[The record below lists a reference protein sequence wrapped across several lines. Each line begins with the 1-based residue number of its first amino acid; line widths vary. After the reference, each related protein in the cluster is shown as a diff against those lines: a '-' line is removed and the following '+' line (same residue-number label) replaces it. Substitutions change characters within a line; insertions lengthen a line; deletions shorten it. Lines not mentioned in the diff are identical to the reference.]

1 MSEEGRKL
9 KKEIR
14 EYGPVQR
21 PSEKQASMFR
31 ITKPVGYE
39 ERVHLAWAETDAQLR
54 RMARDA
60 WIDEN
65 EEEALLYMVLW
76 NLDTLSPY
84 WDKLEDFEK
93 RRREAFNA
101 PSTQEKIRLY
111 HRLCEALM
119 DQVRMALQRGMQQM
133 DSGFGEDED
142 SGEVMRDPLELD

>member
-1 MSEEGRKL
+1 MTERPRL
-9 KKEIR
+9 KKETK
-14 EYGPVQR
+14 EYGPIQR
-21 PSEKQASMFR
+21 QSEKQASMFR

-65 EEEALLYMVLW
+65 EEEALLYMVMW

-84 WDKLEDFEK
+84 WDRLDDFEK

-101 PSTQEKIRLY
+101 PSTQEKIRRY

-119 DQVRMALQRGMQQM
+119 DEVRMALQRGVGEME
-133 DSGFGEDED
+133 GFAEDED
-142 SGEVMRDPLELD
+142 PGRIMDAPVEEH

>member
-1 MSEEGRKL
+1 MNDEPRKL
-9 KKEIR
+9 KKETK

-84 WDKLEDFEK
+84 WDKLDDFER

-101 PSTQEKIRLY
+101 PTTEEKIRRY

-119 DQVRMALQRGMQQM
+119 DQVRMALQRGVREM
-133 DSGFGEDED
+133 DKGFDEDED
-142 SGEVMRDPLELD
+142 PGRIMDDPAEH